1 MGISEGPAGLVGM
14 RVRAVLETSGKKAY
28 WDTRSWEALVF
39 QIVVV

>member
-1 MGISEGPAGLVGM
+1 MGISERPEGLVGM

-28 WDTRSWEALVF
+28 WVTGSWEALVF